1 MTQKFMAAL
10 FLAIALAGCTSK
22 PNNQEKPNANSPQTS
37 STQEAA
43 LVGSWVEPNPIN
55 SSEVQGM
62 ELQTGGTAQSINMA
76 TLLYKNWWLT
86 NQKLVLVAES
96 IGNRTSSV
104 DTTVYEILKI
114 TNDSLILQQQDLILR
129 YSKK

>member
-10 FLAIALAGCTSK
+10 FLAIALAGCTNK
-22 PNNQEKPNANSPQTS
+22 PDNQEKSNADSLQTS

-43 LVGSWVEPNPIN
+43 LVGSWVEPNPID

-62 ELQTGGTAQSINMA
+62 ELKTGGTAQSINMA

-86 NQKLVLVAES
+86 DQKLVLVAES
-96 IGNRTSSV
+96 VGNRTSSV
-104 DTTVYEILKI
+104 DTTAYEILKI

>member
-1 MTQKFMAAL
+1 MTQKFTASL

>member
-10 FLAIALAGCTSK
+10 FLSIALAGCTNK
-22 PNNQEKPNANSPQTS
+22 PDNQEKSNADSLQTS

-86 NQKLVLVAES
+86 DQKLVLVAES
-96 IGNRTSSV
+96 VGNRTSSV

>member
-1 MTQKFMAAL
+1 
-10 FLAIALAGCTSK
+10 
-22 PNNQEKPNANSPQTS
+22 
-37 STQEAA
+37 
-43 LVGSWVEPNPIN
+43 
-55 SSEVQGM
+55 M